1 MTNTHYIDLITDLI
15 GFKNHHP
22 EYAEKINKAL
32 EVMGVDVILIHAIE
46 EEVHSHE
53 SF

>member
-1 MTNTHYIDLITDLI
+1 MIEEYINLITTLI

-32 EVMGVDVILIHAIE
+32 EAMGVDVILIHAIE

>member
-1 MTNTHYIDLITDLI
+1 MNEKYMNLITTLI

-32 EVMGVDVILIHAIE
+32 EAMGVDVILINAIE
-46 EEVHSHE
+46 EEVHNHE